1 MGCSFDNH
9 VKACW
14 IHQPNLP
21 NDWWSFSSGGMDY
34 PLTKIMGYDVTWIN
48 NLQLVKSA
56 ICLRQI

>member
-1 MGCSFDNH
+1 
-9 VKACW
+9 
-14 IHQPNLP
+14 
-21 NDWWSFSSGGMDY
+21 MDY